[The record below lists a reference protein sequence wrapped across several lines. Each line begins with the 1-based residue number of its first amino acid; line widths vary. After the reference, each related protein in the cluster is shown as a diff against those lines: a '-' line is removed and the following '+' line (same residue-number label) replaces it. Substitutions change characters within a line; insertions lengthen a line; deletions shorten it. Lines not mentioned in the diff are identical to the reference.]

1 LECKTIPEEC
11 PAKTNHI
18 PIITTLDMSPSK
30 QEETPRPNFKVADW
44 TKFRE
49 ELNKKLNNLD
59 SQEEIHNEH
68 EFHARLEG
76 LTTVITDTIE
86 LTVPRHRPLPYTKR
100 WWNNELLQ
108 KHTEVQNLG
117 RRSYT

>member
-30 QEETPRPNFKVADW
+30 QEETPRPNFKAADW

-49 ELNKKLNNLD
+49 ELNKKLNNC
-59 SQEEIHNEH
+59 
-68 EFHARLEG
+68 EG
-76 LTTVITDTIE
+76 YTT
-86 LTVPRHRPLPYTKR
+86 PYNKSPFPGASLATMA
-100 WWNNELLQ
+100 
-108 KHTEVQNLG
+108 T
-117 RRSYT
+117 TTT